1 MSWVTGSCDAKPDG
15 RRMSEFEERFTNAIL
30 NFCAGKTYPE
40 RMQLIAGILT
50 AFGNLE
56 AAGDNSRVAR
66 VLFDA
71 ATQIEKSGREP

>member
-1 MSWVTGSCDAKPDG
+1 
-15 RRMSEFEERFTNAIL
+15 MSEFEERFTNAIL
-30 NFCAGKTYPE
+30 NFCAGKSFAD

-56 AAGDNSRVAR
+56 AAGDNLRGAR

-71 ATQIEKSGREP
+71 AAQIEKVGAP